1 MFKSRLDTK
10 SELSIINMLVDS
22 SQITNDQFDKIN
34 SASDEIGKSK
44 LETAIELNL
53 TDEEKIL
60 KTLSSTYH
68 LDIKVLDEK
77 KIDDKLKSVMDLSFM
92 ETNQIAPFE
101 ISNNTLKISIPDGSK
116 LSMIKAIQNMTKM
129 DV

>member
-60 KTLSSTYH
+60 KTLS
-68 LDIKVLDEK
+68 
-77 KIDDKLKSVMDLSFM
+77 LSL
-92 ETNQIAPFE
+92 IH
-101 ISNNTLKISIPDGSK
+101 I
-116 LSMIKAIQNMTKM
+116 
-129 DV
+129 